1 MSDWYQRWNR
11 ALREQHKLLFDY
23 DKKTIKEEYAQYTD
37 CPVCGENDLSPLFE
51 KDWFR
56 YVRCRN
62 CSMVYMNPR
71 LTDAATHQF
80 YNSEANAIYNESKFD
95 QVSSSSIRDDRANL
109 ANLHSIDR
117 YRHSVKGNLLEIGSA
132 KGYFLQKARE
142 LGYRV
147 YGLELNKKLWQYSR
161 ELLGDT
167 ILNVDLLEAQFPS
180 EMFDVIYMRDLIQH
194 IPNPKTFLLEC
205 HRIAK
210 PGCTLFIGTHNISGF
225 IPKIVKSK
233 YTPIFGFMEPNH
245 FSPRTIRRI
254 LELTAFAVRD
264 IQFESLDFTI
274 GAIIRYFE
282 APTFTTIYPVE
293 ISQRRRF
300 FLRLLRAPFARWP
313 LGYLDSHITP
323 QIANWL
329 KRGSWMNVLGEK
341 GVS

>member
-1 MSDWYQRWNR
+1 MLDWHERWNR
-11 ALREQHKLLFDY
+11 ALRAQHEQLFDY
-23 DKKTIKEEYAQYTD
+23 DRETIKEEYAQYTD
-37 CPVCGENDLSPLFE
+37 CPVCGQNDASLLFE

-62 CSMVYMNPR
+62 CSMVYLNPR
-71 LTDAATHQF
+71 LTDVATHQF

-95 QVSSSSIRDDRANL
+95 QVTSSSIWDDRANL
-109 ANLHSIDR
+109 TNLDWIDR
-117 YRHSVKGNLLEIGSA
+117 HRHSVKGRLLEIGSA

-142 LGYRV
+142 IGYWI
-147 YGLELNKKLWQYSR
+147 YGLELNTKNWQYSR

-194 IPNPKTFLLEC
+194 IPNPKAFLLEC
-205 HRIAK
+205 QRIAK
-210 PGCTLFIGTHNISGF
+210 PGCTLFIGTHNIDGF
-225 IPKIVKSK
+225 ISKIVKSR

-245 FSPRTIRRI
+245 FSPRTISRM
-254 LELTAFAVRD
+254 LGLTGFAVRD

-274 GAIIRYFE
+274 GEIIRYFE
-282 APTFTTIYPVE
+282 APTFTTVYPEE
-293 ISQRRRF
+293 ISLRQRF

-313 LGYLDSHITP
+313 LRYLDRHIMP

-329 KRGSWMNVLGEK
+329 KRGGWMNVLAEK
-341 GVS
+341 SAL